1 VNNFVYVNYII
12 SHPKQIPKH
21 TTKPAIWEI
30 NKYKRADELMMI
42 GKLGCTCL
50 SDPWVSSSSG

>member
-1 VNNFVYVNYII
+1 VYVNYII

-21 TTKPAIWEI
+21 TTKPAIREI
-30 NKYKRADELMMI
+30 NKHKRADELMMI